1 MENGTESASDF
12 DVGGVID
19 VSLVLPAFGVTSDI
33 ELYISE
39 IISIFECRRLVY
51 EIIVVDD
58 GNYPPLTLSFEIP
71 GVKVLRHQKNRGKG
85 AALRSGFL
93 ASSGD
98 IVGFVD
104 ADGEIASV
112 SVGNM
117 LDCII
122 DEDWAVAVG
131 SKYVSKAMV
140 STSMLR
146 SAGSLGFRWLVRR
159 MVGVQ
164 VSDTQTGLKMF
175 RREALFS
182 VLDRTVSE
190 GYTLDIE
197 LIVLLSHSNYKIAE
211 VPIVL
216 NKMHGSSI
224 TPRRLLEVVKE
235 LFRLSKDVK
244 NLR

>member
-1 MENGTESASDF
+1 MEDETESTPDL
-12 DVGGVID
+12 DRGRRID

-58 GNYPPLTLSFEIP
+58 GNDPPLTLSVEIP
-71 GVKVLRHQKNRGKG
+71 DVLVLRHQRNRGKG

-93 ASSGD
+93 ASRGD

-112 SVGNM
+112 SVANM

-122 DEDWAVAVG
+122 DEDWAVVVG

-146 SAGSLGFRWLVRR
+146 SAGSLGFRWFVKW

-182 VLDRTVSE
+182 VLNRTTSE

-197 LIVLLSHSNYKIAE
+197 LIVLLSHGNYKIKE
-211 VPIVL
+211 VPVIL
-216 NKMHGSSI
+216 NKVHGSSI
-224 TPRRLLEVVKE
+224 TPRRLLQVVRDLLR
-235 LFRLSKDVK
+235 LFREMKD
-244 NLR
+244 LR